1 VVSVKQQQISV
12 GSNGQQT
19 AGFEGKGKL
28 NIHNPQSSSL
38 LQPAIALSVESH
50 FVALLVVLSVVSL
63 DLLELRG
70 WAKMLR
76 RKERRRGRV
85 RVRMMRWVW

>member
-1 VVSVKQQQISV
+1 
-12 GSNGQQT
+12 
-19 AGFEGKGKL
+19 
-28 NIHNPQSSSL
+28 
-38 LQPAIALSVESH
+38 LSVESH